1 MEQPIVFTPT
11 EMFTMIVAICGAIV
25 TVAGAVTVIAK
36 AVKKVNEPQAVQND
50 RIAACEQNIADIY
63 RKFIDYDSFLKRD
76 KRRLEKLEDG
86 NEVVS
91 EALLALLSHAI
102 NGNDTEGL
110 VSAKNKLNNYLIRK
124 DREED

>member
-1 MEQPIVFTPT
+1 MEQPIIFTPT

-25 TVAGAVTVIAK
+25 TVAGAVTVIVK
-36 AVKKVNEPQAVQND
+36 AIKQVKAPEVLQND
-50 RIAACEQNIADIY
+50 RITACESNIADIY
-63 RKFIDYDSFLKRD
+63 KKFMDYDMFLKRD
-76 KRRLEKLEDG
+76 KKRLDKLEDG

-102 NGNDTEGL
+102 NGNDVDGL

-124 DREED
+124 NREED